1 MPVETWTVEPSAT
14 RDVVLV
20 LDHFRPERHAVTQLY
35 SKHFLGVVYIVDATG
50 WPGCLKLRPAQ
61 ACKLQYREFFPGD
74 GHYRAVAETMGAI
87 AVHLGL
93 APRRRAFK
101 AAGWL
106 KELNNLASALLQR
119 PAAAMYGRSV
129 DPPWTADRGTAVT
142 PPCLFRRAQR

>member
-35 SKHFLGVVYIVDATG
+35 NKHFLGVVYIVDATG

-106 KELNNLASALLQR
+106 KELNNLASA
-119 PAAAMYGRSV
+119 A
-129 DPPWTADRGTAVT
+129 RGGTETREASQLRFSKLSRG
-142 PPCLFRRAQR
+142 PLEANCGCE

>member
-1 MPVETWTVEPSAT
+1 MST

-35 SKHFLGVVYIVDATG
+35 NKHFLGVVYIVDATG

-87 AVHLGL
+87 AVAAVLTGEI
-93 APRRRAFK
+93 K
-101 AAGWL
+101 ARKL
-106 KELNNLASALLQR
+106 
-119 PAAAMYGRSV
+119 
-129 DPPWTADRGTAVT
+129 
-142 PPCLFRRAQR
+142 CL